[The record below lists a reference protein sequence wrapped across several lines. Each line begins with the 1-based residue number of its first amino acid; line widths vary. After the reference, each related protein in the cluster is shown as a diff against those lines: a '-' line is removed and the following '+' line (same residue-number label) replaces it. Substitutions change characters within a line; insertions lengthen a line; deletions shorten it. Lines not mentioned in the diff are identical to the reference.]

1 MSSDPEA
8 LTEHPSVKPKNA
20 GFELSKQES
29 RALIA
34 RAARLRVLEG
44 KGHSE
49 IADEI
54 GMSRDAYYAL
64 RARYFKEFSVA
75 IKKYADWSEANHL
88 DAILRVRTQ
97 MAEKVDK
104 SLKAYDD
111 VLDADQIDSK
121 DVPGLAL
128 KHRVAE
134 SVVNRV
140 APIINRTQVTT
151 VNISEQ
157 SLLAAAGPKRQFD
170 LEAAGVELLPEREDD
185 EPESNSAG

>member
-64 RARYFKEFSVA
+64 RLRYSKEFSAA

-104 SLKAYDD
+104 SLGVYDKI
-111 VLDADQIDSK
+111 LDAEQIHK
-121 DVPGLAL
+121 DDEPGLRL
-128 KHRVAE
+128 QQKTAE
-134 SVVNRV
+134 SVFNRV
-140 APIINRTQVTT
+140 APIVSKTQVTT

-157 SLLAAAGPKRQFD
+157 SLLSAAGPKRQFD
-170 LEAAGVELLPEREDD
+170 LEAAGVELLSEGEDD
-185 EPESNSAG
+185 EPIPSDAG